1 MDWSVRGVALLCM
14 GLVVGAGVLGTL
26 PVSAQEPGRPASTA
40 RTITGTV
47 QNQDLRRV
55 PQAIVEV
62 KDQEGTTVESAVA
75 NEAGEFTVE
84 IPDEGTYSISAVL
97 DTYRSEYAI
106 IKVGAESPPP
116 VTLTLSNTK
125 EIALE
130 VVSPLAPIQYKASS
144 ETYAVSRKDI
154 ETLPRGNNVNLEDV
168 LVTIPSAVYG
178 SLRQVH
184 IRQDHAN
191 L

>member
-1 MDWSVRGVALLCM
+1 SVD
-14 GLVVGAGVLGTL
+14 L
-26 PVSAQEPGRPASTA
+26 PS
-40 RTITGTV
+40 
-47 QNQDLRRV
+47 
-55 PQAIVEV
+55 
-62 KDQEGTTVESAVA
+62 
-75 NEAGEFTVE
+75 
-84 IPDEGTYSISAVL
+84 EGTYSVSAVQ

-106 IKVGAESPPP
+106 IKVGGETPVP
-116 VTLTLSNTK
+116 VTLTLSQTK

-130 VVSPLAPIQYKASS
+130 VVSALAPIQYKASS

-154 ETLPRGNNVNLEDV
+154 EALPRGNNVNLEDV

-191 L
+191 LQFRIDGVPIPDTVSSTFSDVITPRAWERADIILG